1 MRDRE
6 GEKKNWSS
14 DDARTVNSSLNIW
27 KYLIGGWRPKWP
39 NTTIF
44 GNFKQ
49 KNTVSEIN
57 GKVPLFLELEFQKL
71 EFQKLEFLIKKILW
85 YSSLVDSSTI
95 YTVLK
100 YTKLEYLFLK
110 IKKIKIYTILEFGKL
125 EYYVIFFFLKKV
137 LKLGILEYCVAW
149 YSSLPSSSTT

>member
-57 GKVPLFLELEFQKL
+57 GKIPLFLELEFQKL
-71 EFQKLEFLIKKILW
+71 EFLIKKLEFLIKKILW

-110 IKKIKIYTILEFGKL
+110 KKKKIYTVLEFTKL
-125 EYYVIFFFLKKV
+125 EYCVIFFFFFKKR
-137 LKLGILEYCVAW
+137 
-149 YSSLPSSSTT
+149 YSSLVYSSTV

>member
-6 GEKKNWSS
+6 GEKKNWSR

-49 KNTVSEIN
+49 KNTISEIN

-71 EFQKLEFLIKKILW
+71 EFLIKNFLW

-100 YTKLEYLFLK
+100 YTKLEYLFFKKKKKIYTVFELGKLK
-110 IKKIKIYTILEFGKL
+110 YDVNFFFFSLFGDNQQINIKIKISS
-125 EYYVIFFFLKKV
+125 FFLCFY
-137 LKLGILEYCVAW
+137 LFE
-149 YSSLPSSSTT
+149 